1 MVNLQING
9 YEVEYSG
16 EFLEESK
23 DWAAYLALFL
33 PSSNP
38 MHMNNIFKKQ
48 RVSIDLTFPDEASA
62 EDAAH
67 KVALEMIN
75 SPISRISSEIK

>member
-1 MVNLQING
+1 MVNMQING

-16 EFLEESK
+16 EFLEESQ

-48 RVSIDLTFPDEASA
+48 RVSIDLTFPDEESA

-67 KVALEMIN
+67 KVALEIIN
-75 SPISRISSEIK
+75 SPLSRILEEI